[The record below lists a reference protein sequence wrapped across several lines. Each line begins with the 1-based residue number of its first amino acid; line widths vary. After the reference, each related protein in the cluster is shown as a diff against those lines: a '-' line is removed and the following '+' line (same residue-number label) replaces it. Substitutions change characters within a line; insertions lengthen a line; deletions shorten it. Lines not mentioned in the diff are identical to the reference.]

1 MEEPAPKQH
10 AIFNASSWTEAGP
23 PTGQRIALHKLAA
36 ALRKINEAL
45 VDMDASEEDLLAAAA
60 SAEQFAVRLEATR
73 KGHHQWGFAESST
86 APSTRVMLDRSP
98 LMGLGN
104 PLAPPLSFRVEDG
117 KIRGTG
123 RFGLHYEGPPGHVHG
138 GFVAAALD
146 ELLGMAQSLS
156 DKSGMTG
163 TLTVRYRRPTPLH
176 KELSFTAWV
185 DRVEGRKIFTTGTIH
200 DGETLCAEAE
210 GVFISV
216 DFAAMQAMQARERG
230 RTDTSA
236 PQ

>member
-1 MEEPAPKQH
+1 MNARTRLPGPRGVAQVRPLRR
-10 AIFNASSWTEAGP
+10 IF
-23 PTGQRIALHKLAA
+23 R
-36 ALRKINEAL
+36 
-45 VDMDASEEDLLAAAA
+45 D
-60 SAEQFAVRLEATR
+60 
-73 KGHHQWGFAESST
+73 
-86 APSTRVMLDRSP
+86 PS
-98 LMGLGN
+98 
-104 PLAPPLSFRVEDG
+104 
-117 KIRGTG
+117 
-123 RFGLHYEGPPGHVHG
+123 
-138 GFVAAALD
+138 AALD